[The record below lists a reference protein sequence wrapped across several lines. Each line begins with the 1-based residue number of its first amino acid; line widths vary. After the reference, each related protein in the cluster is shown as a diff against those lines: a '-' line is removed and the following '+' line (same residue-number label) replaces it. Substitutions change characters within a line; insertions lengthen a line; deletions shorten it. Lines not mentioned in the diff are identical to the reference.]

1 MSISEIKEFKLRK
14 CQKQK
19 PICTLCKWA
28 FAPWT
33 ELTAHWKKKHRG
45 QDEYKCDK
53 CDKVTHSLA
62 SHKKHILLH
71 EEDKKKLKCFVCG
84 HKFNFKSELDR
95 HNVFHLTDHK
105 HICPTRGCGKS
116 FKMQSTLK
124 YHLKV
129 HDNLKINCPEEGCDY
144 WTTLQLYLKDHL
156 TWYHGPLL
164 ICEYSLNGCTYTIRA
179 RSSQSRHE
187 EYCPFKPFSTE
198 AEDEGGDGDN
208 GDDRKEGKD
217 E

>member
-1 MSISEIKEFKLRK
+1 MVSYLDINKRHDRWKKLRK
-14 CQKQK
+14 QSPSLHPSQSLHPTHGLNSLHTGRKN
-19 PICTLCKWA
+19 TG
-28 FAPWT
+28 
-33 ELTAHWKKKHRG
+33 G
-45 QDEYKCDK
+45 QDKYK

-95 HNVFHLTDHK
+95 HNVVHLTDRK

-116 FKMQSTLK
+116 FKRQSTLK
-124 YHLKV
+124 CHQKV
-129 HDNLKINCPEEGCDY
+129 HDNLKINCPEGCDY
-144 WTTLQLYLKDHL
+144 WTTLQHYLKDHL
-156 TWYHGPLL
+156 TWCYSPLL
-164 ICEYSLNGCTYTIRA
+164 VCEYSINGHTYTTRA

-198 AEDEGGDGDN
+198 AED
-208 GDDRKEGKD
+208 
-217 E
+217 